1 MPDPTP
7 ISHLFGGGAGAS
19 MMPPAILA
27 LYLIL
32 ALEILDIT
40 RNFLIIPFLSGAFLV
55 WLTAQFYIAGVHWLV
70 LRLLILLTLVR
81 FAFFRP
87 KEGDDPSRIT
97 GGLNELDRA
106 FLYSAL
112 AQAIC
117 VVLLF
122 WQGDAL
128 VNQAGFLIDFVGG
141 YFAIRFLIRD
151 RSDLYRAFKWL
162 AVLSFVLA
170 VGMVIEQIKL
180 VNVFALLA
188 GVVKAPDV
196 REGKIR
202 SQGVFQHAIPAGT
215 VAATWIPLFFLLYR
229 NGKSKLLAT
238 IGLISSAIMVYTS
251 QSSTPLLAFGAS
263 FLALSLWFVRDK
275 MRAVR
280 WGLVLSILVL
290 AAVMKA
296 PVWYA
301 IAHIDL
307 TGGSSGYHRAFLV
320 DQFIRHFWDWW
331 LIGVR
336 DTASW
341 GWDLWDVQNQYIAVG
356 ETGGLVAFGFF
367 IALVTRGYVRLGKA
381 RNKVAGDKGEEW
393 IFWFLASSLFAN
405 TLAFIGV
412 NYFDQSRISWFLIL
426 AAISTTT
433 TLALKEPSA
442 EIASASSA
450 IRPGSPRPLTSLVE
464 RGAPA
469 VRWRQPI

>member
-1 MPDPTP
+1 MSPG
-7 ISHLFGGGAGAS
+7 ILALFVILAL
-19 MMPPAILA
+19 AILA
-27 LYLIL
+27 LP
-32 ALEILDIT
+32 
-40 RNFLIIPFLSGAFLV
+40 RKFLIIPFLSGAFLV

-70 LRLLILLTLVR
+70 LRLIILLTLVR

-87 KEGDDPSRIT
+87 TEGEEPSRII
-97 GGLNELDRA
+97 GGLNGIDRA
-106 FLYSAL
+106 FLFSVL
-112 AQAIC
+112 AQAVC
-117 VVLLF
+117 VVLQF
-122 WQGDAL
+122 RQSDAV
-128 VNQAGFLIDFVGG
+128 VNQAGFLIDFLGG
-141 YFAIRFLIRD
+141 YFAVRFLIRD

-170 VGMVIEQIKL
+170 VGMVIEQLRL

-188 GVVKAPDV
+188 GIAKAPDI

-238 IGLISSAIMVYTS
+238 IGLISSAVMVYTS
-251 QSSTPLLAFGAS
+251 QSSTPLLAFAAS
-263 FLALSLWFVRDK
+263 FLALALWFVRDK

-280 WGLVLSILVL
+280 WGLVLSILCL

-331 LIGVR
+331 LLGVK

-367 IALVTRGYVRLGKA
+367 IALVTRCYARLGNA
-381 RNKVAGDKGEEW
+381 RNKVAGNKSEEW
-393 IFWFLASSLFAN
+393 IFWFLSSSLFAN

-426 AAISTTT
+426 SAISTTT
-433 TLALKEPSA
+433 TLALQEPSA
-442 EIASASSA
+442 EVAPASDTIAVRS
-450 IRPGSPRPLTSLVE
+450 GSPRPLTSLVD
-464 RGAPA
+464 RSAPA
-469 VRWRQPI
+469 VRWR